1 METVKDPSE
10 KINVIQLSKLSLFAF
25 AWYGFDSLSV
35 NDRHLLLQSKKIY
48 KVNKYI
54 NPLTR
59 KLREFS
65 NQSKLTLVEL
75 SLVA

>member
-35 NDRHLLLQSKKIY
+35 NDRHLLL
-48 KVNKYI
+48 
-54 NPLTR
+54 
-59 KLREFS
+59 
-65 NQSKLTLVEL
+65 
-75 SLVA
+75 